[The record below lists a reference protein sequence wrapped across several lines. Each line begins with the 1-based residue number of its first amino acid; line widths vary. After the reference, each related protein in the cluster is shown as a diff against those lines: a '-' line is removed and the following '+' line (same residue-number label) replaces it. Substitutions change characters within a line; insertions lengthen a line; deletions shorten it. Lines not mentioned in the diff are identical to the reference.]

1 MALINCPHCG
11 LPISD
16 SAAQCPHCQKQIV
29 TASQRNRT
37 RKYSLVAM
45 WLCIVGLVFYLIA
58 DSFFEFSF
66 YPTVATL
73 LTSDEL
79 GIWLSDHK
87 IEITLM
93 DFIGALSALC
103 ICLAWLVWFVRE
115 KSRRDS
121 FWHTGVVI
129 CIIGVCVRMLRIIP
143 NETWTAIWGYDY
155 HLTSTFFIATTII
168 ASLLYAVLGTCVICM
183 KTDGTIKRISN
194 VAGILFIVNSLYNLI
209 LVYVTDIAKIMQYAT
224 MSPLLKILYHFLW
237 VCAIVVFIVLFY
249 KTYKQAKTM

>member
-11 LPISD
+11 QPISD
-16 SAAQCPHCQKQIV
+16 SAVQCPHCQKKIV
-29 TASQRNRT
+29 TASQKNQI

-58 DSFFEFSF
+58 DSFFEFTF

-73 LTSDEL
+73 YTSDEL
-79 GIWLSDHK
+79 GIWVSDHQT
-87 IEITLM
+87 EITLM

-103 ICLAWLVWFVRE
+103 ICLAWLVWLVRE
-115 KSRRDS
+115 KSRRNS
-121 FWHTGVVI
+121 IWQTGVVI

-143 NETWTAIWGYDY
+143 NETWDAIWGYDY
-155 HLTSTFFIATTII
+155 HLISTFFIAISII
-168 ASLLYAVLGTCVICM
+168 ASLLYAALGTCVICI
-183 KTDGTIKRISN
+183 KTDDTIKRITK

-209 LVYVTDIAKIMQYAT
+209 VLYFTDIAKIMQYVT
-224 MSPLLKILYHFLW
+224 MSPLLKIIYHFLW
-237 VCAIVVFIVLFY
+237 ICAIVVFIVLFY